1 MLMTGRLNIVKIS
14 HLPKLIFL
22 LNTIQNEFFRRLYYE
37 NWQTN
42 FRILMEKDQEYLLGL
57 VLLYIKLKMK
67 LQ

>member
-22 LNTIQNEFFRRLYYE
+22 LNTIQNEFFRRLYCE